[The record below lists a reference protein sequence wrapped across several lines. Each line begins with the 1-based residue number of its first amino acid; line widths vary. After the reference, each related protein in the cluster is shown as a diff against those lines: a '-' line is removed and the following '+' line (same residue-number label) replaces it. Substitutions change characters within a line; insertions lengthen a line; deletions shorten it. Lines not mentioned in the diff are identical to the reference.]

1 MTRLQQALV
10 ELSQDLQALGARWA
24 LVGGLALAAHVEART
39 TRDLDVAVSVTE
51 DREAEQLVVAL
62 RARGYQEH
70 TLIEQEKTGRLA
82 TVRFAAPGED
92 PEGLVVDLLFAS
104 SGIELEIV
112 AQAESLEVLPDL
124 FLPVARVGH
133 LLATKLLA
141 ARPRDVE
148 DAQSLLD
155 IADDQEIGRARES
168 IRLIAE
174 RGYARDQDLERKLQE
189 VLSHRTPTPPGH

>member
-10 ELSQDLQALGARWA
+10 ALSRDLDELGARWA

-39 TRDLDVAVSVTE
+39 TRDLDVAVSVTG
-51 DREAEQLVVAL
+51 DREAELLVREL
-62 RARGYQEH
+62 RSRGYYEH

-82 TVRFAAPGED
+82 TVRLAAPGEG

-112 AQAESLEVLPDL
+112 AEAEALEVLPGL
-124 FLPVARVGH
+124 SLPVARVGH

-141 ARPRDVE
+141 ARPRDLE
-148 DAQSLLD
+148 DAQMLLG
-155 IADDQEIGRARES
+155 IADQEEIARARKA
-168 IRLIAE
+168 IDLISD
-174 RGYARDQDLERKLQE
+174 RGYGRDQDLAMSFGRLLGE
-189 VLSHRTPTPPGH
+189 H